1 MTKQLPW
8 LLQNDGRS
16 IPQIGLGVDGTGN
29 EAAATAIEKALELGY
44 RSIDTAAFYANE
56 RGVGDGIRRSG
67 IPREEV
73 HVTTK
78 IWGDSHGSETA
89 AAAFERSLAT
99 LGLDYVDLYLIH
111 WPQPKQDRYVETWQ
125 TLEKIHAEGRARSI
139 GVSNFQ
145 PRHLLRLFQET
156 TVRPVVNQ
164 IEVHPGFQNE
174 RLRQFNAEHNVLTQA
189 WSPLGR
195 GTVRGNPELAAIARK
210 HSRSLVQVVL
220 RWHMEIGNAVIPKTV
235 TPARMKENIDIFD
248 FQLDAHDHS
257 IIRSLERGRRTGHD
271 PDDFG

>member
-1 MTKQLPW
+1 LTKQLPR
-8 LLQNDGRS
+8 LHQNNGQT

-29 EAAATAIEKALELGY
+29 EVAAAAIESALGLGY
-44 RSIDTAAFYANE
+44 RSIDTAAFYGNE
-56 RGVGDGIRRSG
+56 PGVGEGIRRSG
-67 IPREEV
+67 LPRDQV

-89 AAAFERSLAT
+89 VAAFERSLAA

-111 WPQPKQDRYVETWQ
+111 WPHPQQDRYVETWQ
-125 TLEKIHAEGRARSI
+125 TLEEILAEGRAKSI

-145 PRHLLRLFQET
+145 PRHLSRLFTET
-156 TVRPVVNQ
+156 SVRPVVNQ

-195 GTVRGNPELAAIARK
+195 GTVLGNPKLEAIARK

-220 RWHMEIGNAVIPKTV
+220 RWHVEIGNIVIPKSV
-235 TPARMKENIDIFD
+235 TPSRMRENIDIFD
-248 FQLDAHDHS
+248 FRLDAHDHVV
-257 IIRSLERGRRTGHD
+257 IRSLDSGRRTGDD

>member
-1 MTKQLPW
+1 MTKQPPW
-8 LLQNDGRS
+8 LPQNDGRS
-16 IPQIGLGVDGTGN
+16 IPQIGLGIDGTGN
-29 EAAATAIEKALELGY
+29 EVAAVAVEKALELGY

-56 RGVGDGIRRSG
+56 RGVGEGIRRSG
-67 IPREEV
+67 VPRDEV

-89 AAAFERSLAT
+89 VAAFERSLAA

-111 WPQPKQDRYVETWQ
+111 WPHPQQDRYVETWQ
-125 TLEKIHAEGRARSI
+125 ALEKISAEGRARSI

-145 PRHLLRLFQET
+145 PHHLSRLFKET
-156 TVRPVVNQ
+156 SIRPVVNQ
-164 IEVHPGFQNE
+164 IELHPGFQNE

-195 GTVRGNPELAAIARK
+195 GAVMGNAELGAIARK

-220 RWHMEIGNAVIPKTV
+220 RWHVEIGNVVIPKSV
-235 TPARMKENIDIFD
+235 TPARMKENINIFD
-248 FQLDAHDHS
+248 FRLDAHDHAV
-257 IIRSLERGRRTGHD
+257 IRSLESGRRIGHD